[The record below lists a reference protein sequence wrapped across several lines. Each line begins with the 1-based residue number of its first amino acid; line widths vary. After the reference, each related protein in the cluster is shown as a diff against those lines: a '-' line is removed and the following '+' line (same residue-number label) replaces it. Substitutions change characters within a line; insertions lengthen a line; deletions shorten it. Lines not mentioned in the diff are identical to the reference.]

1 MDYHLEVIKVVPS
14 PRPTIITMEIP
25 DEDVRLAFSTR
36 GKLLR
41 ERMMLALLEAL
52 VYDVGDLETLSA

>member
-1 MDYHLEVIKVVPS
+1 MDYHLEAIKVVPS

-36 GKLLR
+36 G
-41 ERMMLALLEAL
+41 AI
-52 VYDVGDLETLSA
+52 TP